1 MKLKYIPNIL
11 STIRLLLI
19 FVFVYTFFACEDL
32 YVALLIFLV
41 AGATDIVDGF
51 LARRFNWVTKL
62 GKLLDPLADKMM
74 QFAALTCLWIKNLIP
89 WWFAVLYFLKEGT
102 ILLLG
107 LIVIKRRDVAVV
119 SKWYG
124 KLAVCL
130 FYATVAVSMI
140 FDSFLAEHTVIA
152 TIIFIPAIAC
162 AVAALIAYIKHYS
175 YLKKEAPQHGYVLKN
190 RKEQ

>member
-1 MKLKYIPNIL
+1 MKLKYIPNVL
-11 STIRLLLI
+11 SAIRLLLV
-19 FVFVYTFFACEDL
+19 FVFIYTFFACESL

-41 AGATDIVDGF
+41 AGATDIVDGY

-74 QFAALTCLWIKNLIP
+74 QVTVLTCLWMKHLIP
-89 WWFAVLYFLKEGT
+89 GWIAVLYFLKECT

-124 KLAVCL
+124 KLAVCI
-130 FYATVAVSMI
+130 FYATVAVSML
-140 FDSFLAEHTVIA
+140 FGRFFAEHTLIA
-152 TIIFIPAIAC
+152 TIVFIPAIIC
-162 AVAALIAYIKHYS
+162 TVMALLAYIKHYS

-190 RKEQ
+190 RKDQ

>member
-11 STIRLLLI
+11 SVIRILLI
-19 FVFVYTFFACEDL
+19 FVFVYTFFTCDNL
-32 YVALLIFLV
+32 YVALIVFLV
-41 AGATDIVDGF
+41 AGATDIIDGF
-51 LARRFNWVTKL
+51 LARRFNWITKL

-74 QFAALTCLWIKNLIP
+74 QCAALICLWIKNLIP
-89 WWFAVLYFLKEGT
+89 WWFAVPFFIKEGA

-124 KLAVCL
+124 KFAVCL
-130 FYATVAVSMI
+130 FYATVAASIV
-140 FDSFLAEHTVIA
+140 FESFLAEHTLIA
-152 TIIFIPAIAC
+152 TLMFIPAIVC
-162 AVAALIAYIKHYS
+162 AIAALIAYIKHYA

>member
-1 MKLKYIPNIL
+1 MKLKYIPNVL
-11 STIRLLLI
+11 SVIRLLLV
-19 FVFVYTFFACEDL
+19 FVFVYAFFTCESL
-32 YVALLIFLV
+32 YVALVIFLV
-41 AGATDIVDGF
+41 AGATDIVDGY
-51 LARRFNWVTKL
+51 LARRFNWITKL

-74 QFAALTCLWIKNLIP
+74 QITALTCLWIKHLIP
-89 WWFAVLYFLKEGT
+89 GWIAVLYFLKECT

-124 KLAVCL
+124 KLAVCI

-140 FDSFLAEHTVIA
+140 FDEYFAEHVLIT
-152 TIIFIPAIAC
+152 TIIFIPAIIC
-162 AVAALIAYIKHYS
+162 TIVALIAYIKHYS

-190 RKEQ
+190 RKDQ

>member
-1 MKLKYIPNIL
+1 MKLKYIPNVL
-11 STIRLLLI
+11 SVIRLLLV
-19 FVFVYTFFACEDL
+19 FVFVYAFFTCESL

-41 AGATDIVDGF
+41 AGATDIIDGY
-51 LARRFNWVTKL
+51 LARRFNWITKL

-74 QFAALTCLWIKNLIP
+74 QITALICLWMKHLIP
-89 WWFAVLYFLKEGT
+89 GWIAVLYFLKECT
-102 ILLLG
+102 LLLLG

-124 KLAVCL
+124 KLAVCI

-140 FDSFLAEHTVIA
+140 FDDFFAEHTLIT
-152 TIIFIPAIAC
+152 TIIFIPAIVC
-162 AVAALIAYIKHYS
+162 TVMALIAYIKHYS

-190 RKEQ
+190 RKDQ